1 MRLVLGLAMRITPL
15 TAVTDGTQMQ
25 PGEIAFKRWEHL
37 ISAVF
42 SGANEIAGEAN
53 RNDGSRR
60 LTYHADL
67 IMM

>member
-1 MRLVLGLAMRITPL
+1 
-15 TAVTDGTQMQ
+15 MQ